1 MIKIWHLRSFW
12 GYLRFLRSFD
22 VIEAIWS
29 LNWFLLTK
37 IDFQHSVSNVPEQV
51 KFAWIFL
58 LMHEKT
64 KSTHQRLLKS
74 LSHQT
79 ESLISLGTS
88 WALILFHYC
97 VFKPFK
103 GLLIFHRTPLL
114 LCHDCPIHQ
123 WYWSWNCFSLLSYYS
138 IVNGCPFVFLKAFCS
153 ARHLSIVFENH
164 IKRSRVWLSFRVKS
178 NPNAP
183 ILYI

>member
-1 MIKIWHLRSFW
+1 M
-12 GYLRFLRSFD
+12 
-22 VIEAIWS
+22 
-29 LNWFLLTK
+29 TK
-37 IDFQHSVSNVPEQV
+37 IDFQHNVSNVPEQV
-51 KFAWIFL
+51 KFARIFFL

-64 KSTHQRLLKS
+64 KSTHQRFLKS

-88 WALILFHYC
+88 WAFSTFSLLYW
-97 VFKPFK
+97 FKPFK

-164 IKRSRVWLSFRVKS
+164 IKRSHVWIFAPKMTLWPFEVFEVIEVPEPIDAIEAIWGYKEFWVKMRLFR
-178 NPNAP
+178 
-183 ILYI
+183 